1 MRKQHR
7 NSLVLFVVL
16 SLLLHAAGSVLLG
29 RLDRSPDS
37 ELVPLEATPVLRATG
52 EEQPR
57 PESVAPEVVP
67 PGTQRFRPTE
77 MAETPRKEQSPLD
90 PPSCDPPEQPAVE
103 PAPPSPMTAEEHERY
118 RHELLAHFEPDWKKI
133 PDLVVVADPETQRA
147 VSRFFGMPLIAYP
160 KGEAKPGYAIV
171 IDEETGAC
179 RYTRDFDFSR
189 YSNRVKDRSNVEKY
203 AQLVRRA
210 KSHLAIPDELAI
222 VSLVPAEA
230 DAYFAAKQME
240 ALRAASLSVDDIDRT
255 EGHYARDLQ
264 GQYLLIIDRVV
275 TRQGKRVQV
284 DDRERGVATAS

>member
-1 MRKQHR
+1 MRKLHR
-7 NSLVLFVVL
+7 NPLVLFVVL
-16 SLLLHAAGSVLLG
+16 SLLLHAAGSVLFG
-29 RLDRSPDS
+29 RLNRSPDS
-37 ELVPLEATPVLRATG
+37 GLVPLVATPVLRVTS

-57 PESVAPEVVP
+57 PESVAPEVTP

-77 MAETPRKEQSPLD
+77 MAETPRKDQSPLD
-90 PPSCDPPEQPAVE
+90 PPSRDPPEQPAVE
-103 PAPPSPMTAEEHERY
+103 PAPPSPMTAEEHEQY

-133 PDLVVVADPETQRA
+133 PDLVVVAEPEMQRA

-160 KGEAKPGYAIV
+160 KGAAQPGYAIV
-171 IDEETGAC
+171 IDEETGTC

-189 YSNRVKDRSNVEKY
+189 YSNRVKDRSNVEEY
-203 AQLVRRA
+203 ARLVRRA

-240 ALRAASLSVDDIDRT
+240 AVRAAGLSVDDIDRT
-255 EGHYARDLQ
+255 EGRYARDLR